1 MTRRRVAV
9 TGLGLVSPYG
19 GDPGDF
25 FARLLAGESA
35 IGFLRT
41 EDVPRPLAMPF
52 VACPGFSADAALGR
66 ALAGTLDRFAQL
78 GVAAAFAAW
87 DDAGFPRRA
96 AAPDRESWGVTWGTA
111 LGGTL
116 AYEKGYRDLW
126 QRGRERLSPLSLILG
141 LNNAANAQISIQLG
155 LGGVSMSHTV
165 ACASSA
171 IAIGEAFRRVRSGEA
186 PVMVTG
192 GSDAPQAYAVARA
205 WEGLRVLASSDESG
219 APQSCRP
226 FSVDRGGL
234 VLGEGG
240 AALVLEDWEHAVARG
255 ARIHGEML
263 GYGTTCDHSHL
274 VRPEA
279 AGQQRALEQALADAG
294 LTSGD
299 IDYINAHGSAPSP
312 ERIKEPLHV
321 TRNFP
326 GNRRRPAS
334 RNRRTDRRGPQ
345 PGSRARGNR
354 ARRAAFRRRTGTR
367 LDRRAGDRAGHF
379 QALRFPVAV
388 GQRGQRAHLF
398 LAAHPGCAH
407 RRPARQV
414 IMTPAK
420 LLRGLALFA
429 LVAAWAWLAHQ
440 GSAGEGDPD
449 FAAALATLPVVAIV
463 VMLLW
468 RAGNPLWMAGGG
480 LAVLG
485 LLAWL
490 WPALRQNV
498 ALLYYVQHVGT
509 NLALATLFGRSLLG
523 SREALVT
530 QFSRK
535 AHGGVI
541 SVAKA
546 RYTRQVTIAW
556 TIFFLATALLS
567 TLLFWLAPPAAW
579 SVFANLLTVPL
590 ILLMFAVEYGFRHR
604 LLAPGDRSSVADTI
618 RGYRAATRRGS
629 DTLANH
635 R

>member
-52 VACPGFSADAALGR
+52 VGCPGFSADAALGR

-87 DDAGFPRRA
+87 DDAGFPRRGVA
-96 AAPDRESWGVTWGTA
+96 ADRESWGVTWGTA

-240 AALVLEDWEHAVARG
+240 AALVLEDWEHAVVRG

-294 LTSGD
+294 LTPGD
-299 IDYINAHGSAPSP
+299 IDYINAHGTA
-312 ERIKEPLHV
+312 
-321 TRNFP
+321 T
-326 GNRRRPAS
+326 A
-334 RNRRTDRRGPQ
+334 
-345 PGSRARGNR
+345 
-354 ARRAAFRRRTGTR
+354 
-367 LDRRAGDRAGHF
+367 
-379 QALRFPVAV
+379 
-388 GQRGQRAHLF
+388 
-398 LAAHPGCAH
+398 
-407 RRPARQV
+407 
-414 IMTPAK
+414 
-420 LLRGLALFA
+420 
-429 LVAAWAWLAHQ
+429 
-440 GSAGEGDPD
+440 EGDPVEV
-449 FAAALATLPVVAIV
+449 AALRAVFGERAARLPVSATKSMHGHQLGAAGAVEAIV
-463 VMLLW
+463 TVLALRE
-468 RAGNPLWMAGGG
+468 RALPPTANLADLDPACAGVDHVLTARRGHTLRAALSNSFAFGG
-480 LAVLG
+480 SNAVLAFG
-485 LLAWL
+485 A
-490 WPALRQNV
+490 V
-498 ALLYYVQHVGT
+498 A
-509 NLALATLFGRSLLG
+509 
-523 SREALVT
+523 
-530 QFSRK
+530 
-535 AHGGVI
+535 
-541 SVAKA
+541 
-546 RYTRQVTIAW
+546 
-556 TIFFLATALLS
+556 
-567 TLLFWLAPPAAW
+567 
-579 SVFANLLTVPL
+579 
-590 ILLMFAVEYGFRHR
+590 
-604 LLAPGDRSSVADTI
+604 
-618 RGYRAATRRGS
+618 
-629 DTLANH
+629 
-635 R
+635 